1 MPPAAAGNTR
11 LQPKHG
17 MAARRCCFVR
27 LGTYTIH
34 PQHRLAVRPPLVF
47 QGEFE
52 LPHLRHDVGDK
63 GGAITQQFVIAEV
76 QGEVAKLRA
85 ARTMKYLGARR
96 MKRGVVFHCVP
107 TRRAGP
113 RASFADE
120 ASRNWVNQC
129 VGQFI
134 DDILARHEFYLG
146 QPARRKEILA
156 APPIRVEA
164 ACQAGIEMMGKV
176 GDMAVWIED
185 DEVIVVR
192 HDDEAND
199 AHTAKRCRVG
209 ECIEEQRD
217 GLRVGFEQK
226 LPHRAT
232 PGQEV
237 VHAR

>member
-1 MPPAAAGNTR
+1 MPPAAAGDTR
-11 LQPKHG
+11 PQPKHG

-27 LGTYTIH
+27 LGTYTVH
-34 PQHRLAVRPPLVF
+34 AQHRLAVRPSLVF
-47 QGEFE
+47 QGKFH
-52 LPHLRHDVGDK
+52 LPDLRHDVGDK
-63 GGAITQQFVIAEV
+63 GGAITQQLVVAEV
-76 QGEVAKLRA
+76 QDEVAKPWPARA
-85 ARTMKYLGARR
+85 MKYLGARR
-96 MKRGVVFHCVP
+96 MKRRVVFHCVP
-107 TRRAGP
+107 TRWAGP
-113 RASFADE
+113 RASFADQTG
-120 ASRNWVNQC
+120 RDWVDEG

-134 DDILARHEFYLG
+134 NDILARHEFYLG

-164 ACQAGIEMMGKV
+164 ACQASIEMMGKV
-176 GDMAVWIED
+176 GDMAVRIKD

-199 AHTAKRCRVG
+199 AHTAKRGCVG
-209 ECIEEQRD
+209 ERIEEQRD

-237 VHAR
+237 VHAW